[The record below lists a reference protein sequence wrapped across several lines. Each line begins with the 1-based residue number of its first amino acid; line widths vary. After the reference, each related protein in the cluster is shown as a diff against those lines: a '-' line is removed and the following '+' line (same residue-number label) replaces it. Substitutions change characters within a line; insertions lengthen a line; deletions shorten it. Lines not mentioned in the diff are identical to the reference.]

1 MEARRQAT
9 AQKKADEERG
19 RREEAERKRKAEEE
33 RRKKEREEVMASR
46 GTKLGKSTVSFIVGK
61 TPSLIPICRQ
71 AQQEEAS
78 KKSFKLAADTEKKIP
93 QLKKQPSKV
102 GLGTSTAA
110 TSSAKLVAS
119 TGFKPQPAASSA
131 ATSKLV
137 TQPCTVQTVKKTVAP
152 TPKPQHEKLPSQ
164 VVQAQMQARM
174 QARYQAQLRE
184 EDLTAGGI
192 DENAD
197 LPDITSEY
205 VLPLLLHRIT
215 Y

>member
-1 MEARRQAT
+1 MEARRQAA

-19 RREEAERKRKAEEE
+19 RQEEAERKRKAEE
-33 RRKKEREEVMASR
+33 RRKKEREEAMANR
-46 GTKLGKSTVSFIVGK
+46 GTKLGKSTVSFIVWRNPK
-61 TPSLIPICRQ
+61 LIPICRQ
-71 AQQEEAS
+71 TQQEEAS
-78 KKSFKLAADTEKKIP
+78 KKPIKLAADTEKKIP

-110 TSSAKLVAS
+110 TNSVKLVAS

-137 TQPCTVQTVKKTVAP
+137 SQFSTIQTVKKTVAP
-152 TPKPQHEKLPSQ
+152 TPKPQNEKQPSQ
-164 VVQAQMQARM
+164 IVQARM
-174 QARYQAQLRE
+174 QARYHAQLRE
-184 EDLTAGGI
+184 EDLSAGGI

-197 LPDITSEY
+197 LPDIKSEY
-205 VLPLLLHRIT
+205 VLSLPLHCIT